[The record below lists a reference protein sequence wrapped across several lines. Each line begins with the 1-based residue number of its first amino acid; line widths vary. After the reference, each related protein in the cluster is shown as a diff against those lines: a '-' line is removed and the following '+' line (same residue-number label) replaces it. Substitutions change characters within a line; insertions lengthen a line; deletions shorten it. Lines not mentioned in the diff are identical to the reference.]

1 MFGMDTMSDAMSGL
15 KDSPAFGQMLIMF
28 SNPVMGILVGTLL
41 TAIIQS
47 SSASDGILQALS
59 LTVAI
64 PYSTAIPIILG
75 QNIGTTITPIL
86 SAITGN
92 TESKRVAIAC
102 LYIKVIGVVAVCAV
116 FYILHGILDFAFMNT
131 NVTILSIA
139 TIHTLFNLFSTII
152 LMPFCK
158 LIEKLTIMTFK
169 DTKPRETTAFDTLD
183 DRFLDMPS
191 FAVEKCRE
199 LICDMIDIAHKSVS
213 DATKLI
219 EGFDKEAVNKIEE
232 SEGLVDMYEDKI
244 STYLVKLA
252 GGNLTNRDSKQVTE
266 LLHCVGDIERISDHA
281 VNITEALEELHDKE
295 LSFSASAI
303 KDITVISAAVN
314 EILDLS
320 SKALATNDLDI
331 ARNVEP
337 LEQVIDK
344 LKLKIKA
351 NHIQRLQSGDC
362 SMEMGF
368 ILSDLLTNFE
378 RVADH
383 CSNIAVCM
391 IELAHGSFDTHEYL
405 NNVKTSG
412 DEAFVSMY
420 NQYKQKYVI

>member
-1 MFGMDTMSDAMSGL
+1 
-15 KDSPAFGQMLIMF
+15 
-28 SNPVMGILVGTLL
+28 
-41 TAIIQS
+41 
-47 SSASDGILQALS
+47 
-59 LTVAI
+59 
-64 PYSTAIPIILG
+64 
-75 QNIGTTITPIL
+75 
-86 SAITGN
+86 
-92 TESKRVAIAC
+92 
-102 LYIKVIGVVAVCAV
+102 VVVCAV
-116 FYILHGILDFAFMNT
+116 FYILHGILDFAFMGA

-139 TIHTLFNLFSTII
+139 TIHTLFNVFSTII

-158 LIEKLTIMTFK
+158 LIEKLTMMTFK
-169 DTKPRETTAFDTLD
+169 ETKPRETTVFDTLD
-183 DRFLDMPS
+183 ERFLSMPS

-199 LICDMIDIAHKSVS
+199 LICDMIGIAHKSVV
-213 DATKLI
+213 DATALI
-219 EGFDKEAVNKIEE
+219 SKFDRTSVDEINE
-232 SEGLVDMYEDKI
+232 SEGLVDMYEDKL

-252 GGNLTNRDSKQVTE
+252 GGNLTHADSKQVTE

-281 VNITEALEELHDKE
+281 VNITEALEELNDKE
-295 LSFSASAI
+295 LSFSPAAI
-303 KDITVISAAVN
+303 SDISIISAAVN
-314 EILDLS
+314 EIIELS
-320 SKALATNDLDI
+320 SRALASNDLEV
-331 ARNVEP
+331 ARSVEP

-412 DEAFVSMY
+412 DDTFVSQY
-420 NQYKQKYVI
+420 EYYKQKYVI